1 MLREIGLPHEVELP
15 LAQEEKN
22 LMQSAKMATLV
33 TQNQESL
40 CFNIS
45 NEYRNGID
53 NTEGNLLFSKQ
64 HEKTLLQFPD
74 D

>member
-1 MLREIGLPHEVELP
+1 MFREIGLPHEVELP

-22 LMQSAKMATLV
+22 LMQSAKMTTLV

-64 HEKTLLQFPD
+64 HEKTLLQFPED
-74 D
+74 